1 MREIFM
7 ARGKDE
13 TLTRIIVEHY
23 DKRYIVETP
32 YSDGNLI
39 EELPELVY
47 SILLMA
53 GYNPDTINQELVE
66 LAREK
71 GYKTEEEEGYDEG

>member
-1 MREIFM
+1 M
-7 ARGKDE
+7 AKRKDE
-13 TLTRIIVEHY
+13 VLTRITVEHY
-23 DKRYIVETP
+23 DKRYIVESP

-47 SILLMA
+47 SILLMT
-53 GYNPDTINQELVE
+53 GYHPDTINRELVE

-71 GYKTEEEEGYDEG
+71 GYKEDEEES

>member
-1 MREIFM
+1 MNDIFM
-7 ARGKDE
+7 AKRKDE
-13 TLTRIIVEHY
+13 VLTRITVEHY
-23 DKRYIVETP
+23 DKRYIVESP

-53 GYNPDTINQELVE
+53 GYHPDTINRELVE
-66 LAREK
+66 LAKEK
-71 GYKTEEEEGYDEG
+71 GYGEDEEES

>member
-1 MREIFM
+1 MNDIFM
-7 ARGKDE
+7 AKRKDE
-13 TLTRIIVEHY
+13 VLTRITVEHY
-23 DKRYIVETP
+23 DKRYIVESP

-53 GYNPDTINQELVE
+53 GYHPDTITMELVE
-66 LAREK
+66 LAKEK
-71 GYKTEEEEGYDEG
+71 GYGKDEEES